1 MKKPEITIL
10 STLVNSLFAGEVTD
24 DTALFV
30 LNKTGE
36 LDKTTDEMQTMR
48 YLFTCSAS
56 IAQLSQKHH
65 SKETLKD
72 FFDKLGHLISAV
84 DNIMEDIEGASADMK
99 IKILEDMRDLAQAY
113 GDVVLKDA
121 ALATLDSA
129 ATDLVIQ
136 SAINGM
142 MMTVMEQID

>member
-10 STLVNSLFAGEVTD
+10 STLVNSLFEGEVSD

-72 FFDKLGHLISAV
+72 FFDKLGGIISEV
-84 DNIMEDIEGASADMK
+84 DNLMEDLENASPEAK
-99 IKILEDMRDLAQAY
+99 IKAMNDIR
-113 GDVVLKDA
+113 VL
-121 ALATLDSA
+121 ALAYSNVIVADGNRVTLDSMSA
-129 ATDLVIQ
+129 DLVIQ

-142 MMTVMEQID
+142 MMTIMEKIN